1 MNLSIDIGS
10 KYIYMVLGEGASPI
24 KLFKAIKILTPLN
37 SYLKGQLVNIP
48 AIAESIQSAL
58 TENQISCKSL
68 TFCINS
74 PAIVSR
80 EMVVPKLKPSE
91 LTVVVQNEMIQVMG
105 GSSKKTLVDYIISD
119 VIEQDGGEAYKII
132 VTAVP
137 EELVGSYVELASILN
152 IKIKF
157 IDLTTN
163 TLCKVGITDNVFPD
177 APYIM
182 AHIGQNSLIINLI
195 DGDKKLFSRSII
207 INNDFMRNEL
217 FNNQYIPLLDSD
229 FINLNLSPSNL
240 ELDQLLQNITQPYL
254 SNVADNISKI
264 MQFQTSKNNQRP
276 IEKIFIS
283 GGLANIAGLDSSL
296 TNSLNIPV
304 AVYQNP
310 TFVKAD
316 FDYNF
321 FEYIG
326 AIGALIRI

>member
-240 ELDQLLQNITQPYL
+240 ELDPLLQNITQPYL